1 MNLPTTWMTKEK
13 QTLNI
18 REMTTQHIKNTL
30 ALLRRKGF
38 LTPEEAEWEAAR
50 CCGFSGE
57 MSSYYAE
64 QEMDAAF
71 NKSCPHILA
80 FEEEL
85 QRRGEGC

>member
-1 MNLPTTWMTKEK
+1 MTLPTTWVTKEK
-13 QTLNI
+13 QTVDI

-38 LTPEEAEWEAAR
+38 LTPEEAEWEAAGW
-50 CCGFSGE
+50 CSFTGE

-64 QEMDAAF
+64 HEMDAAF
-71 NKSCPHILA
+71 NKSCPHINA